1 MAKSRVTLKDVAIK
15 VGVHSSTVSRALNPV
30 TRNMVTEEIAQKI
43 LSTVAKMGYKPNA
56 FAQSLKTNRSY
67 TVGVMVP
74 DLTNPAFALIIKG
87 IDNMLEAHGYSVIVA
102 NTYNLEEK
110 QKSTLNKFRER
121 HVDGLIIATA
131 RRKEKLIEECLKEG
145 TPFVEAVRAS
155 GNTEVCSVVSDE
167 VIGGNMV
174 ISHLAQLGHKKIA
187 YIAGP
192 QYFSTGFERYQG
204 FLQGMQHSGV
214 DLDKD
219 LVVFCDAFSEEEG
232 RNAASKLLAL
242 DKEITAIYVGNDIMA
257 LGVYGE
263 LEAHGIKCG
272 QDISIVG
279 FDDMPFADKF
289 SPPLTTVHTPM
300 INVGTEAARILIDK
314 VGNNKVPAR
323 TIKLKPDLIVRAST
337 GPVTLG

>member
-1 MAKSRVTLKDVAIK
+1 
-15 VGVHSSTVSRALNPV
+15 
-30 TRNMVTEEIAQKI
+30 
-43 LSTVAKMGYKPNA
+43 
-56 FAQSLKTNRSY
+56 
-67 TVGVMVP
+67 
-74 DLTNPAFALIIKG
+74 
-87 IDNMLEAHGYSVIVA
+87 MLEAHGYSVIVA

-204 FLQGMQHSGV
+204 FLQGMQHSGI

-219 LVVFCDAFSEEEG
+219 LVVFCDAFSEKEG

>member
-1 MAKSRVTLKDVAIK
+1 MAKSRVTLKDVAVK
-15 VGVHSSTVSRALNPV
+15 VGVHSSTVSRVLNPV
-30 TRNMVTEEIAQKI
+30 TRKMVTDEIAQKI
-43 LSTVAKMGYKPNA
+43 LSAVADMEYRPNA

-87 IDNMLEAHGYSVIVA
+87 VDNMLEAHGYSVIVA

-110 QKSTLNKFRER
+110 QISTLEKFRER

-131 RRKEKLIEECLKEG
+131 KRQEKLIEDCLIEG

-167 VIGGNMV
+167 VTGGNMV
-174 ISHLAQLGHKKIA
+174 ISHLAQLGHTKIA

-204 FLQGMQHSGV
+204 FLNGMLKTGLNV
-214 DLDKD
+214 DKT
-219 LVVFCDAFSEEEG
+219 LVTFCNAFSEEEG

-242 DKEITAIYVGNDIMA
+242 SKSLTAIYVGNDIIA
-257 LGVYGE
+257 LGVYDE
-263 LEAHGIKCG
+263 LEARGIKCG
-272 QDISIVG
+272 KDISVVG

-289 SPPLTTVHTPM
+289 NPPLTTVRTPM
-300 INVGTEAARILIDK
+300 INVGTEAARILLDK
-314 VGNNKVPAR
+314 INDNNIPAR

-337 GPVTLG
+337 GPVISV